1 MGKQQLSFNRKR
13 GNCNTGK
20 RGKAITLQA
29 EEGYGGGEG
38 GGRGGV
44 TLQSDR
50 GRNNTT
56 LRVGESD
63 DTTIS
68 GGGVGG
74 YEHYYQGG

>member
-38 GGRGGV
+38 GGTKG
-44 TLQSDR
+44 S
-50 GRNNTT
+50 NTAI
-56 LRVGESD
+56 R
-63 DTTIS
+63 
-68 GGGVGG
+68 
-74 YEHYYQGG
+74 QGKK